1 MIIKR
6 FTLVMIAVA
15 LLGCADNERKH
26 EYLRREG
33 PAVQT
38 VSVPLDETDRRD
50 TVRVAPEE
58 TLVVRLQSQRERGYV
73 WEMAEEDW
81 DPEVL
86 RVVDEPRVP
95 FPTQAPA
102 DEPTWDVFTF
112 RAGRTGSANL
122 RFRNVRATAAAGAR
136 ESDDDSAQRRYE
148 LRVNVRD
155 DRAR

>member
-15 LLGCADNERKH
+15 LLGCADNQRKH

-95 FPTQAPA
+95 FPTDAA
-102 DEPTWDVFTF
+102 TIDEPTWDVFTF
-112 RAGRTGSANL
+112 RAGRTGSANV
-122 RFRNVRATAAAGAR
+122 RFRNVRASAAAR
-136 ESDDDSAQRRYE
+136 ESNDDSTQRRYE

>member
-1 MIIKR
+1 MIIKP
-6 FTLVMIAVA
+6 FTFALVAMSIA
-15 LLGCADNERKH
+15 GCADNERKH

-33 PAVQT
+33 PPVQT
-38 VSVPLDETDRRD
+38 VTVPLDETDRRD

-58 TLVVRLQSQRERGYV
+58 TLVVRLQSQRERGYL
-73 WEMAEEDW
+73 WELAKEDW

-136 ESDDDSAQRRYE
+136 ESDGDSAQRRYE